1 LYRALKSS
9 KINSV
14 SGTLIYD
21 IVVALNL
28 DVKPD
33 IKIMFVKR
41 GTEVSLKEYVE

>member
-1 LYRALKSS
+1 MYRALKSN

-33 IKIMFVKR
+33 IKIRFVNEAQK
-41 GTEVSLKEYVE
+41 LA